1 MHNQTIPLLIFQLAA
16 FIGALGAFFY
26 KKGSAQK
33 KKSKSF
39 FFVNFHILLGM
50 FLYFT
55 VMGLFIIAYYLGG
68 RLSVLYSSY
77 AATFIWA
84 LILAR
89 IFYREKITFNKI
101 IGTLC
106 VIGGIYLVTL

>member
-1 MHNQTIPLLIFQLAA
+1 MHNQAIPLLIFQLAA

-26 KKGSAQK
+26 KKGSTQE
-33 KKSKSF
+33 KKSKPF
-39 FFVNFHILLGM
+39 FFINFHILLGM
-50 FLYFT
+50 LLYFS

-77 AATFIWA
+77 AATFIWS

-89 IFYREKITFNKI
+89 IIYKEKITIIKI
-101 IGTLC
+101 VGTLC
-106 VIGGIYLVTL
+106 VIGGICLVTL